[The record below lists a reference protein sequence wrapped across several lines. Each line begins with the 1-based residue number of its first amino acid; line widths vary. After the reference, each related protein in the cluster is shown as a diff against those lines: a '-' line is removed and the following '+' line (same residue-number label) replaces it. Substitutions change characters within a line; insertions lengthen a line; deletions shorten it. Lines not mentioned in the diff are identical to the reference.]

1 VTSRA
6 APLRTVAKSR
16 ISDPRKLKAQKIPP
30 TIDPSRS
37 GCESSIRTALP
48 AVAATFP
55 LPTALP
61 PATVTLVRLPSATRF
76 LACAAAA
83 ALGPAGPSGTAGR
96 FAVAAAEDKRREVA
110 VVDILTAGYWRGGPG
125 SRQRRAVE
133 LGKGGEKK
141 KNRRAEEECRGNFTR
156 RPLDLECLIVD
167 S

>member
-1 VTSRA
+1 
-6 APLRTVAKSR
+6 
-16 ISDPRKLKAQKIPP
+16 
-30 TIDPSRS
+30 
-37 GCESSIRTALP
+37 
-48 AVAATFP
+48 VAATFP
-55 LPTALP
+55 LPAVAAMTFPLLTALP
-61 PATVTLVRLPSATRF
+61 PAAVTLVRLPSATRF

-141 KNRRAEEECRGNFTR
+141 KKRRAEEECRGNFTR